1 MTEARS
7 IAGVVAML
15 MLVVASVTKDAWYS
29 DGLRY
34 VALTYMIGDFLWR
47 IYAGY
52 RRRRPHWTADSWR
65 RYLLACTVPLG
76 AFAMMIAIAVAIDMK
91 LPFVGAS
98 RTALRAAW
106 VSGILLGLLVGG
118 VGLSVVVGWLNEG
131 EPSRQFSLPRWLT
144 WRPRSSAQ
152 SGE

>member
-1 MTEARS
+1 MIAARS
-7 IAGVVAML
+7 IASSVAML
-15 MLVVASVTKDAWYS
+15 MLVVATVTKDAWYS

-47 IYAGY
+47 IHAGY
-52 RRRRPHWTADSWR
+52 RRRRPYWTADSWR

-76 AFAMMIAIAVAIDMK
+76 AFAVMIAIAVAIDMK

-98 RTALRAAW
+98 RSALRAAW

-118 VGLSVVVGWLNEG
+118 VGLSVVVGWLTDG
-131 EPSRQFSLPRWLT
+131 DASQQFSLPRWLSRRGHPT
-144 WRPRSSAQ
+144 T
-152 SGE
+152 

>member
-1 MTEARS
+1 MIVARS
-7 IAGVVAML
+7 IASSVAML
-15 MLVVASVTKDAWYS
+15 MLVVATVARDAWYS

-47 IYAGY
+47 IQEGY
-52 RRRRPHWTADSWR
+52 RRRRPYWTADSWR
-65 RYLLACTVPLG
+65 RYLLACTIPLG

-91 LPFVGAS
+91 LPVVGAS
-98 RTALRAAW
+98 RSALRTVW

-118 VGLSVVVGWLNEG
+118 VGLSVVVGWLTDG

-144 WRPRSSAQ
+144 RGPRSSA
-152 SGE
+152 